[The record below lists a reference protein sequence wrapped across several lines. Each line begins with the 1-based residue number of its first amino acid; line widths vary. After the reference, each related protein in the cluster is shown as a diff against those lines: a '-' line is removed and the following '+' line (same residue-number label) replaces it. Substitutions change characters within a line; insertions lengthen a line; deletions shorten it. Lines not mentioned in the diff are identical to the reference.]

1 MVLTAYVLSFALIES
16 LVVLLAP
23 LICSLVFPARFFKEK
38 FVSQGSVVVF
48 MLSTAAVLIQRKIGL
63 IYKWELVEIIV
74 YPSALLVA
82 LLVFIV
88 VFNYVLERMEILQS
102 MIIKLAER
110 MTVFLYIYIP
120 LGLLGSVVVLLRN
133 IF

>member
-23 LICSLVFPARFFKEK
+23 LICSLVFPARLFKDK
-38 FVSQGSVVVF
+38 FVSQGSMVVF
-48 MLSTAAVLIQRKIGL
+48 VLSAAAVMIQRKIGL
-63 IYKWELVEIIV
+63 IYKWELGEIIG
-74 YPSALLVA
+74 YPFALLVA
-82 LLVFIV
+82 LLVFILV
-88 VFNYVLERMEILQS
+88 INYVLERLDFLQS
-102 MIIKLAER
+102 VIIKLTER

-120 LGLLGSVVVLLRN
+120 LGLLGSVVVFLRN